1 MTFLLVFQNLKMIFL
16 LVVMKNLRKKFDN
29 HDFNR
34 CSVNDEFDR
43 PLSADEVL
51 KAVKK

>member
-16 LVVMKNLRKKFDN
+16 LVVMKNLREKNDN

-34 CSVNDEFDR
+34 CSVNDKFDR